1 MQLSTVTSRMRSMS
15 PATSVEPAC
24 SNFTSAA
31 LGWMV
36 AAAKDGGCASVLHTP
51 VPRRRQTAVPQIVQ
65 RMIRCIPHC
74 YGRNGAV
81 VPQNFICRNPVP
93 RASRD
98 KLGVTMPTKKE
109 LLKTPIRHIDIAKYN
124 VVPLVDAMASMA
136 YSSRDTARAASIYEM
151 MLRDSDCG
159 VILCLAGSLIS
170 AGLQKF
176 FVDMV
181 RNNMVDAIVSTGANI
196 VDQGFFEALGFN
208 HYIAG
213 DEYKYGNGDGELR
226 ELMIDRIYDT
236 FIDEE
241 ELRICDETTEKIIN
255 GLEPRAYSSREIIRE
270 MGAYLEREGRT
281 PAKGNA
287 DSIVL
292 AAYETGVP
300 IFCPAFSDCS
310 AGFGFVAHQ
319 HARRG
324 KPVVSIDS
332 AKDFY
337 ELTQLKIANPT
348 TGLLMIGGGVP
359 KNFAQDIVVAA
370 EILGVEASMHKY
382 AIQITVADARDG
394 ALSGSTLKE
403 ASSWGKVDTTFEQ
416 MVYSEATLALPL
428 VAGYAYHKKAF
439 AARTGKR
446 FARVLEPVTA

>member
-1 MQLSTVTSRMRSMS
+1 
-15 PATSVEPAC
+15 
-24 SNFTSAA
+24 
-31 LGWMV
+31 
-36 AAAKDGGCASVLHTP
+36 
-51 VPRRRQTAVPQIVQ
+51 
-65 RMIRCIPHC
+65 
-74 YGRNGAV
+74 
-81 VPQNFICRNPVP
+81 
-93 RASRD
+93 
-98 KLGVTMPTKKE
+98 MPTKKD
-109 LLKTPIRHIDIAKYN
+109 LLAAQIQHIEIANYN
-124 VVPLVDAMASMA
+124 VVGLVDAMASMA
-136 YSSRDTARAASIYEM
+136 YTSRDTARAASIFEM
-151 MLRDSDCG
+151 MLRDQDCG
-159 VILCLAGSLIS
+159 VVLCLAGSLIS
-170 AGLQKF
+170 AGLQKV
-176 FVDMV
+176 FVDMI

-196 VDQGFFEALGFN
+196 VDQDFFEALGFR

-213 DEYKYGNGDGELR
+213 DEYKYGHGDGELR

-241 ELRICDETTEKIIN
+241 ELRICDETTQKIFD
-255 GLEPRAYSSREIIRE
+255 GMKPGAYSSREIIRE

-281 PAKGNA
+281 PANGNN
-287 DSIVL
+287 DSIVF
-292 AAYETGVP
+292 AAYEKDVP

-370 EILGVEASMHKY
+370 EILGVEAPMHKY
-382 AIQITVADARDG
+382 AIQITVADSRDG

-403 ASSWGKVDTTFEQ
+403 ASSWGKVDTTYEQ
-416 MVYSEATLALPL
+416 MVYAEATLALPL
-428 VAGYAYHKKAF
+428 IAGYAWHKQ
-439 AARTGKR
+439 AARERTSKR
-446 FARVLEPVTA
+446 WTKVLNSVAEPVSA